1 MSSTARELKQRVGQ
15 RDRLLSQVA
24 HGGADLHERATAAA
38 RDGDWSA
45 LQAAVKQHDEHVRAL
60 LENLRIY
67 QAELHAQADELA
79 TSQSHTEAQLARFA
93 ALFGN
98 LPVAALLI
106 SHQGEVREAN
116 DRACKLLHLGTTT
129 TRARLL
135 HRHVHPED
143 YQHRVRPAF
152 HEALATGRS
161 SLDKV
166 RMRRED
172 GSGFP
177 AELHLAAL
185 PMATQILE
193 GGGTPTDVVCV
204 LIDRSEAQALQ
215 QAAQRATEALRLSE
229 RQLAEAAR
237 LARTGSWTQAR
248 TRPGAS
254 APPLQLSTGLPTL
267 LGWPAA
273 ETADVQTLLDCC
285 SGPSSRGRLALAL
298 HNAAEH
304 GQAFNLE
311 LEMRRSDGQLLRVQA
326 AGHADEQRV
335 VGVLQDVSNLFRAE
349 RRIDELSHRLSL
361 ANEAG
366 GVGVWDWDITRGQLY
381 FDDRMC
387 SLLGM
392 DAPPSHPLDRALRG
406 RLQPEDEQ
414 RFQLALNHA
423 MATQGSLSLEFQL
436 TPWGLNPAGMLQSEP
451 PPERWLHLAGRALF
465 DETDRTLRMVGC
477 AWDTS
482 TERAAARL
490 LAAKES
496 AELASRSKSAFLSR
510 MSHELRTPLN
520 AIMGFAQLMRLEAER
535 GDLVVKPHRVAMMET
550 SARHLLELID
560 EVLDVTQVETGHMT
574 LRLQPFDLREALHDS
589 LAMVWGAAEA
599 AGIGLDLDVS
609 GNAPVWVQG
618 DRLRC
623 KEVLIN
629 LLSNAIKYNRPAG
642 HVQVSWQHRGE
653 DVALAVRDTGRGLTP
668 EQLAAL
674 FQPFNR
680 LGAETSEVK
689 GSGMG
694 LFVSKRFVDLMGG
707 QLLAESQPDV
717 GSCFTVVLR
726 ADLAPADTSG
736 R

>member
-1 MSSTARELKQRVGQ
+1 
-15 RDRLLSQVA
+15 
-24 HGGADLHERATAAA
+24 
-38 RDGDWSA
+38 
-45 LQAAVKQHDEHVRAL
+45 
-60 LENLRIY
+60 
-67 QAELHAQADELA
+67 
-79 TSQSHTEAQLARFA
+79 
-93 ALFGN
+93 
-98 LPVAALLI
+98 
-106 SHQGEVREAN
+106 
-116 DRACKLLHLGTTT
+116 
-129 TRARLL
+129 
-135 HRHVHPED
+135 
-143 YQHRVRPAF
+143 
-152 HEALATGRS
+152 
-161 SLDKV
+161 
-166 RMRRED
+166 
-172 GSGFP
+172 
-177 AELHLAAL
+177 
-185 PMATQILE
+185 
-193 GGGTPTDVVCV
+193 
-204 LIDRSEAQALQ
+204 
-215 QAAQRATEALRLSE
+215 
-229 RQLAEAAR
+229 
-237 LARTGSWTQAR
+237 
-248 TRPGAS
+248 
-254 APPLQLSTGLPTL
+254 
-267 LGWPAA
+267 
-273 ETADVQTLLDCC
+273 
-285 SGPSSRGRLALAL
+285 
-298 HNAAEH
+298 
-304 GQAFNLE
+304 
-311 LEMRRSDGQLLRVQA
+311 
-326 AGHADEQRV
+326 
-335 VGVLQDVSNLFRAE
+335 
-349 RRIDELSHRLSL
+349 
-361 ANEAG
+361 
-366 GVGVWDWDITRGQLY
+366 
-381 FDDRMC
+381 
-387 SLLGM
+387 
-392 DAPPSHPLDRALRG
+392 
-406 RLQPEDEQ
+406 LQPEDEQ

>member
-1 MSSTARELKQRVGQ
+1 
-15 RDRLLSQVA
+15 
-24 HGGADLHERATAAA
+24 
-38 RDGDWSA
+38 
-45 LQAAVKQHDEHVRAL
+45 
-60 LENLRIY
+60 
-67 QAELHAQADELA
+67 
-79 TSQSHTEAQLARFA
+79 
-93 ALFGN
+93 
-98 LPVAALLI
+98 
-106 SHQGEVREAN
+106 
-116 DRACKLLHLGTTT
+116 
-129 TRARLL
+129 
-135 HRHVHPED
+135 
-143 YQHRVRPAF
+143 
-152 HEALATGRS
+152 
-161 SLDKV
+161 
-166 RMRRED
+166 
-172 GSGFP
+172 
-177 AELHLAAL
+177 
-185 PMATQILE
+185 
-193 GGGTPTDVVCV
+193 
-204 LIDRSEAQALQ
+204 
-215 QAAQRATEALRLSE
+215 
-229 RQLAEAAR
+229 
-237 LARTGSWTQAR
+237 
-248 TRPGAS
+248 
-254 APPLQLSTGLPTL
+254 
-267 LGWPAA
+267 
-273 ETADVQTLLDCC
+273 VQTLLDCC

-560 EVLDVTQVETGHMT
+560 EVLDVTQVETGHMK
-574 LRLQPFDLREALHDS
+574 LRLQSFDLRDALRDS
-589 LAMVWGAAEA
+589 LAMVWGAADA
-599 AGIGLDLDVS
+599 AGIRLDLAV
-609 GNAPVWVQG
+609 GEGAPVWVQG

-642 HVQVSWQHRGE
+642 HVQVSWQHRGDE
-653 DVALAVRDTGRGLTP
+653 VALAVRDTGRGLTP

-726 ADLAPADTSG
+726 ADVAPADTSG